1 LEGIMNLSTLALAVL
16 LVTSA
21 QATVGQPVTA
31 TSPAAPAPQTNPGGP
46 SPATYRIGLEDE
58 IRLVVDG
65 EDQFNNVFRV
75 QSDGGV
81 ALPYLGTVTAQ
92 GLTTRELED
101 RIRRLLIDKDLLR
114 NPQVRAEVSKFGSQF
129 VMVQGEV
136 RVPQRLQMTGPM
148 TLMEALAAAGS
159 TTANASVVA
168 TVARTLVSAP
178 GEPPRDPL
186 KYTIDLRDLYNGVAA
201 ANISLMNGDIINV
214 PKTEVF
220 YVQGRVK
227 NVGVQ
232 NWEPGLTIDQAITRA
247 GGVDDRGKRTGVKVN
262 RLVDGKS
269 RTIDVKP
276 TDLVQPNDN
285 IIVPSRLF

>member
-1 LEGIMNLSTLALAVL
+1 MNLSTLAFAIL
-16 LVTSA
+16 LVTPA
-21 QATVGQPVTA
+21 QSTVGQAVTVA
-31 TSPAAPAPQTNPGGP
+31 SPAAPAPQTNPGGP

-101 RIRRLLIDKDLLR
+101 RIRRLLIEKDLLR

-168 TVARTLVSAP
+168 TVARTPASAP

-186 KYTIDLRDLYNGVAA
+186 KYTIDLRDLYNGIAA

-262 RLVDGKS
+262 RIVDGKS

-285 IIVPSRLF
+285 IIVPPRLF